1 MKGGERKT
9 PLSFTWRP
17 YLVEERVEP
26 PSLGEL
32 ARNDGDD
39 LVARLAHCLD
49 ELGAE
54 VLGGLFFLFVS
65 GRFVRKREEVEGG
78 ERVAVAPSN
87 QKNKSLSLSRPPL
100 LNNSPRGSLWS
111 GASRYRR
118 VFGAREHQ
126 ARARAP
132 RRRRPAAPC
141 EATEKR
147 SE

>member
-26 PSLGEL
+26 PCLGEL

-54 VLGGLFFLFVS
+54 VLGGLFFCLFP
-65 GRFVRKREEVEGG
+65 GG
-78 ERVAVAPSN
+78 LLER
-87 QKNKSLSLSRPPL
+87 
-100 LNNSPRGSLWS
+100 
-111 GASRYRR
+111 
-118 VFGAREHQ
+118 
-126 ARARAP
+126 
-132 RRRRPAAPC
+132 
-141 EATEKR
+141 EKR
-147 SE
+147 STEERESPMPREIKRTSRSLSPAPPS